1 MNTPIVRPVLEK
13 NEELYELVED
23 FHQPFSQGDIYVPKG
38 FEFDGASIPSPAWQ
52 LTYTPFNPIVLPAS
66 LIHDWIYYNHQLSRS
81 DCDDLFYEMLK
92 SSGASRFK
100 RSSMWTA
107 VRAFGGEYWE
117 NDSNDIAEM
126 QQLYNTHI
134 KNRDDR
140 DKFILP
146 EEIIR

>member
-1 MNTPIVRPVLEK
+1 
-13 NEELYELVED
+13 
-23 FHQPFSQGDIYVPKG
+23 
-38 FEFDGASIPSPAWQ
+38 
-52 LTYTPFNPIVLPAS
+52 
-66 LIHDWIYYNHQLSRS
+66 
-81 DCDDLFYEMLK
+81 
-92 SSGASRFK
+92 
-100 RSSMWTA
+100 MWTA